1 MYCLSLDKALNL
13 TINYNGLSDS
23 LGILKPRV
31 SSYSQRN
38 LLLSKASYVCTKSH
52 NIEVGCSFENGTFGC
67 FSDCGPNI
75 GFDKKLGGSNDDEL
89 PFTPPTCMRDVG
101 TTVHQTKV
109 QEICESATGY

>member
-1 MYCLSLDKALNL
+1 M
-13 TINYNGLSDS
+13 
-23 LGILKPRV
+23 
-31 SSYSQRN
+31 
-38 LLLSKASYVCTKSH
+38 LSKAIYVCTKSH

-75 GFDKKLGGSNDDEL
+75 GFDKKLGGGNDDEL

>member
-1 MYCLSLDKALNL
+1 MYCLSLDKALDL
-13 TINYNGLSDS
+13 AIDYNGLSDS

-38 LLLSKASYVCTKSH
+38 LLLSKVSYVCTKSH
-52 NIEVGCSFENGTFGC
+52 NIEVGCSIENGTFGC